1 MSGAK
6 RKGQGKASE
15 GKAAMAYMRRLHG
28 DPATAPAG
36 DLADLADADYDAA
49 DVALGPEGE
58 QTTDKGHEKTTERQ
72 AQ

>member
-1 MSGAK
+1 MTAK

-36 DLADLADADYDAA
+36 DLADLAQADYDAA

-58 QTTDKGHEKTTERQ
+58 GLDGGHEKTGRQ
-72 AQ
+72 SQ